1 MPVFRTVKDQQSG
14 SIRLEAVH
22 QPIYD
27 SATLSASASVAFF
40 QNPAGKTGLDTNLQ
54 TAGQLSW
61 PKRFSVRAL
70 LQNNAPGTVIF
81 TDLSA
86 LLARASIKLSV
97 GEKVYLTLP
106 AFVIPA
112 GVSLEVAFVTGAAA
126 PAAPAN
132 GINVG
137 NHGKGDQKNVY
148 SLLHSVY
155 IPPVQNFGL
164 TLDIATGFTPSAS
177 FKSWWFLEGE
187 LLREIQ

>member
-22 QPIYD
+22 QPLYD
-27 SATLSASASVAFF
+27 SATPTASSSTSFF
-40 QNPAGKTGLDTNLQ
+40 QNPAGKTAFDSNLQ

-70 LQNNAPGTVIF
+70 RQVCALGTVLF

-86 LLARASIKLSV
+86 YLARASIKLSV

-106 AFVIPA
+106 AFVVPA
-112 GVSLEVAFVTGAAA
+112 GVSMEVAYVTGAAA

-137 NHGKGDQKNVY
+137 NHGRGDQRNVY

-164 TLDIATGFTPSAS
+164 TLDIATGYTPATA
-177 FKSWWFLEGE
+177 FKIHWFLEGE